1 MNIKLLTNIGFSVV
15 IGPKTPD
22 TMLGP
27 DYLVRNEK
35 KLFALFVLPN
45 EFKQKD
51 IDVVFVKLT
60 EVKLN
65 YPSKTSTILVIKGKI
80 SALHEKLKSKFD
92 RIVDE
97 KDFANKNIYKEE
109 KNGENVKDTKRI
121 QQEFNEKKYDIYLK
135 NLDFVKQSRQ
145 WDKIDISTFTDLNK
159 AKYADWVTGDFLTT
173 RANIFEYGDMF
184 LGHKVLD
191 NNKSDIE
198 DINPY
203 YKFAMLT
210 DFKIEDRNIEFSDFS
225 LKVLEIDKNP
235 FSADD
240 PYKPLRLLS
249 GAGWIVKNN
258 IDLDDLNG
266 HMRTK

>member
-1 MNIKLLTNIGFSVV
+1 MNIELLINIGLKVV
-15 IGPKTPD
+15 VGPQTPD

-51 IDVVFVKLT
+51 IDIVFVKLT

-65 YPSKTSTILVIKGKI
+65 YPSKTNTILIIKGEL

-92 RIVDE
+92 RIVEE
-97 KDFANKNIYKEE
+97 KDFANENIYKEE
-109 KNGENVKDTKRI
+109 KDDEVVKDTKRI
-121 QQEFNEKKYDIYLK
+121 QQKFNEKKYDIYLK
-135 NLDFVKQSRQ
+135 NLDFVKQLGQ
-145 WDKIDISTFTDLNK
+145 WDKIDVSTFTDLKK
-159 AKYADWVTGDFLTT
+159 AKYTDWVTGDFLTT
-173 RANIFEYGDMF
+173 RANIFEYGDML

-191 NNKSDIE
+191 NKKSDIE

-203 YKFAMLT
+203 YKFAMLR
-210 DFKIEDRNIEFSDFS
+210 DFKIEDKNIEFADFS

-235 FSADD
+235 SYANDHF
-240 PYKPLRLLS
+240 KPLRLLS
-249 GAGWIVKNN
+249 GAGWIIQNN
-258 IDLDDLNG
+258 IVLDDLNDLEA
-266 HMRTK
+266 K